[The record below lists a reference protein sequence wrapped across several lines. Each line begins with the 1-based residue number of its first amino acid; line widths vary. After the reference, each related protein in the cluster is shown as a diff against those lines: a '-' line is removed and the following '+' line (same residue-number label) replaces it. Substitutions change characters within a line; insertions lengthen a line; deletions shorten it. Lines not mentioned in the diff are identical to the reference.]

1 MEFDR
6 FVYRG
11 GLGRLPIGQNLKPP
25 LINNYTPLHSP
36 QGNLSPYLP
45 LQRYGFFL
53 YETKQ
58 KSILFVFQFEKDRN
72 LV

>member
-11 GLGRLPIGQNLKPP
+11 GLGHLPIGQNLKPP

-36 QGNLSPYLP
+36 QGNLCSFSGGKITAFFFILKIEILP
-45 LQRYGFFL
+45 FYC
-53 YETKQ
+53 
-58 KSILFVFQFEKDRN
+58 N
-72 LV
+72 

>member
-36 QGNLSPYLP
+36 EGNL
-45 LQRYGFFL
+45 YGFCGCKGKAFFF
-53 YETKQ
+53 TKR
-58 KSILFVFQFEKDRN
+58 KRN
-72 LV
+72 QSY